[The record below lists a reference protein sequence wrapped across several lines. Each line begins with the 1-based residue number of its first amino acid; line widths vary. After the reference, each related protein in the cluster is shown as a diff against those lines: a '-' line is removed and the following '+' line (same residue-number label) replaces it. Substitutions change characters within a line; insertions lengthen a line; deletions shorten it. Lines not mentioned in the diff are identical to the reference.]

1 MPLADL
7 VRDVA
12 RKREAL
18 MEARRVVEIRTAY
31 FEEENADVF
40 DALNVAKIEK
50 EEAEDAL
57 RSAVLAASEEEVRA
71 TDGVKIR
78 KVRRYEYDDLEAI
91 EWSAQTLNFG
101 AVSLNRRE
109 FEKMVRAIDDARAK
123 GVHIDDDM
131 YPDFVTIT
139 DEKQATIDRDL
150 SGVLG

>member
-57 RSAVLAASEEEVRA
+57 RAAVLAASEEEVKA
-71 TDGVKIR
+71 TDGVGIR
-78 KVRRYEYDDLEAI
+78 NVKRFDYSSAEALV
-91 EWSAQTLNFG
+91 W
-101 AVSLNRRE
+101 AVDNRHYGMLSLNAKK
-109 FEKMVRAIDDARAK
+109 FEKAAEALDLPGFRVRK
-123 GVHIDDDM
+123 E
-131 YPDFVTIT
+131 P
-139 DEKQATIDRDL
+139 QATIDRDL